1 MLSFCCHG
9 AIPGRKSPAFS
20 RLFSLSGIIPTL
32 CRALWSNGFRL
43 DSVIPGILIHCIL
56 HIFSPIRRFAIIW
69 VSPMIAIHS
78 GFSWIVSDGSFVL
91 YYTPVSEKI
100 NFRFS
105 EGMVV
110 LFFVAISCPISVR
123 LRPNMHVESV
133 GAAFAPMKKYP
144 YTIKSDIIELLKG
157 LHQ

>member
-1 MLSFCCHG
+1 M
-9 AIPGRKSPAFS
+9 
-20 RLFSLSGIIPTL
+20 
-32 CRALWSNGFRL
+32 
-43 DSVIPGILIHCIL
+43 IPGILILCIL
-56 HIFSPIRRFAIIW
+56 HISSPIRRFAIIW

-144 YTIKSDIIELLKG
+144 PGRLPAEHLICYSMPIGSYTHFRPDPTQGCSASWGRKRCVFV
-157 LHQ
+157 